1 MTFKE
6 HLKYIKSENGTTGFL
21 EYQNIKSESEAI
33 AWHLKFTPWFSKE
46 INVLLGKD
54 EWLRIEEAHKSKE
67 YVQNIEEVKKEDDA
81 EFDEIK
87 EDINKI
93 IKE

>member
-6 HLKYIKSENGTTGFL
+6 HLKYIKEENGSNGFL
-21 EYQNIKSESEAI
+21 EYQTIKCEEEAI
-33 AWHLKFTPWFSKE
+33 IWHLKYTPWFSKD

-54 EWLRIEEAHKSKE
+54 EWIRIEEAKKNKE
-67 YVQNIEEVKKEDDA
+67 YFFNIEEVKKETDE

-87 EDINKI
+87 KDIEKI
-93 IKE
+93 LK